1 MEHPFDELRGVLAT
15 TAGYTGGAK
24 VNPTYEQV
32 SAGGTGHAESVEV
45 RYNPQI
51 ISYEKLLDVYWHNV
65 DPLAR
70 DRQFCDVGK
79 QYRSVIFYS
88 TPQQQQAAA
97 QSKQTTQE
105 KLGQPVVTE
114 IIAATRFYPAEDYHQ
129 DYYKKNPIR
138 YKFYRLNCGRDR
150 RLAQLWGPPAKTE
163 R

>member
-1 MEHPFDELRGVLAT
+1 MIRAPSRASLPIWVTIMCLLVTHAKAQQEPNKSATPTRHGVTSAVAIFAGGCFWCMEHPFDELRGVLAT

-51 ISYEKLLDVYWHNV
+51 ISYEKLLDV
-65 DPLAR
+65 LR
-70 DRQFCDVGK
+70 
-79 QYRSVIFYS
+79 
-88 TPQQQQAAA
+88 
-97 QSKQTTQE
+97 E
-105 KLGQPVVTE
+105 
-114 IIAATRFYPAEDYHQ
+114 
-129 DYYKKNPIR
+129 NPIR
-138 YKFYRLNCGRDR
+138 YKFYCVNCGRDR